1 MKKIT
6 YSLLALT
13 LTACGGGG
21 GGGTPSTGND
31 TSDPFIHK
39 IGFGQVANMSSDPN
53 LQPVPPKI
61 EGPAGNKINPGQTF
75 LYDKNATPI
84 WDTNDLLAT
93 TLKHT
98 FVLKAYLSLD
108 EQISQEDVKLY
119 EYTCVW
125 DFVREPEKQVST
137 CTSGNQSVTL
147 DKKDFASSDDTTV
160 IIGRPMKG
168 VYAEGNQNTIRSY
181 MEIQRDGE
189 ARIEA
194 LSTTADIS
202 SILTEVPK
210 SAFVIF
216 QGDWINYG
224 TTNNRA
230 TSITFY

>member
-1 MKKIT
+1 MKKLA

-13 LTACGGGG
+13 LTACGG

-39 IGFGQVANMSSDPN
+39 IGFGQMANMPEDPK
-53 LQPVPPKI
+53 LQPIPPKI
-61 EGPAGNKINPGQTF
+61 VGPAGNKINPGQTF
-75 LYDKNATPI
+75 TYEKNATPI

-108 EQISQEDVKLY
+108 EKISQEDVKLY

-125 DFVREPEKQVST
+125 DFVNSPEKQVST

-147 DKKDFASSDDTTV
+147 DKKDFTSSEDTTV

-168 VYAEGNQNTIRSY
+168 VYSEGNQNTIRSY
-181 MEIQRDGE
+181 MEVRRNGE
-189 ARIEA
+189 APFEA

-202 SILTEVPK
+202 SILTETPK

-224 TTNNRA
+224 TTNSRA
-230 TSITFY
+230 ASITLH